1 MNNSNN
7 EIDMAFQTMES
18 LKTKALL
25 ADVLLAGSGSISVSE
40 LADMLKQSGVI
51 TGKERMFTWLRANG
65 YVSRLACGMNVPTQ
79 ESLDMGIMEQGCP
92 VRITPKGQWYLFEKV
107 MNQKDTINAMEAA
120 KKAAKI
126 ARDSENRRN
135 KRQRQ
140 AC

>member
-40 LADMLKQSGVI
+40 LADMLKKSGVI

-65 YVSRLACGMNVPTQ
+65 YVTRLSCGLNVPTQ
-79 ESLDMGIMEQGCP
+79 ESLDLGIMEQERTIR
-92 VRITPKGQWYLFEKV
+92 VTPKGQWYLFSKV
-107 MNQKDTINAMEAA
+107 MEQKDAINAMEAA